1 MAEAPTAQARPRPRV
16 LSGIQPDHSLHIG
29 NYLGA
34 LRNWVRDQ
42 DRYENYFCIVDLHAL
57 TQHPDPD
64 RLRANTLELAALYLA
79 SGLDPGRCEIF
90 VQSHVAAHSELNWI
104 LECFTPMGWL
114 DRMTQFKAR
123 RQAQGS
129 ERIATGVYTYP
140 VLQTADIVLY
150 DADFVPVGEDQRQHV
165 ELARDIAQRLNS
177 MYREVLTVPQV
188 LIRQVG
194 ARVMGLDSPE
204 DKMSKSVAVERPN
217 HAVLML
223 DPPDLIRR
231 KVRRAQTDTEPAVT
245 PPVGPGVANLL
256 EIYSAVTDDPAESV
270 LEEFTGAT
278 YGTLKDRVAD
288 VLIEALSPIQ
298 RRYAELREDDA
309 ALRKLLAESAARVSA
324 IANATLLRVQQA
336 VGLR

>member
-1 MAEAPTAQARPRPRV
+1 MREARTGEARTRPRV

-42 DRYENYFCIVDLHAL
+42 DRFENYFFIVDLHAL

-64 RLRANTLELAALYLA
+64 KLRANTLEVAALYLA
-79 SGLDPGRCEIF
+79 SGLDPDRCEIF
-90 VQSHVAAHSELNWI
+90 VQSHVPAHSELNWI
-104 LECFTPMGWL
+104 LECMTPMGWL
-114 DRMTQFKAR
+114 ERMTQFKAR
-123 RQAQGS
+123 SQAQGR
-129 ERIATGVYTYP
+129 ERIATGVFTYP

-150 DADFVPVGEDQRQHV
+150 DADFVPVGEDQRQHI
-165 ELARDIAQRLNS
+165 ELARDIAQRVNS
-177 MYREVLTVPQV
+177 LYSEVLTVPQP

-204 DKMSKSVAVERPN
+204 EKMSKSTAVERPN

-223 DPPDLIRR
+223 DPPDVIRR
-231 KVRRAQTDTEPAVT
+231 KVRRAVTDTAPAVT
-245 PPVGPGVANLL
+245 PPVGPAVANLL
-256 EIYSAVTDDPAESV
+256 EIYSALTDEPAEHV

-278 YGTLKDRVAD
+278 YSTLKDRVAD
-288 VLIEALSPIQ
+288 AIIEALTPIQ
-298 RRYAELREDDA
+298 RRYAELRQDDS
-309 ALRKLLAESAARVSA
+309 ALRRHLADSAARVSV
-324 IANATLLRVQQA
+324 IANATLLRVQRA

>member
-1 MAEAPTAQARPRPRV
+1 MAEARPAEARARPRV
-16 LSGIQPDHSLHIG
+16 LSGIQPDHGLHIG

-42 DRYENYFCIVDLHAL
+42 ERYENYFCIVDLHAL

-64 RLRANTLELAALYLA
+64 QLRANTLELAALYLA
-79 SGLDPGRCEIF
+79 SGLDPDCCEIF
-90 VQSHVAAHSELNWI
+90 VQSHVPAHSELNWI
-104 LECFTPMGWL
+104 LECMTPMGWL
-114 DRMTQFKAR
+114 ERMTQFKAR
-123 RQAQGS
+123 QQAQGR
-129 ERIATGVYTYP
+129 ERIATGVFTYP

-150 DADFVPVGEDQRQHV
+150 DADFVPVGEDQRQHI
-165 ELARDIAQRLNS
+165 ELARDIAQRVNS
-177 MYREVLTVPQV
+177 LYREVVTVPQP

-204 DKMSKSVAVERPN
+204 DKMSKSTAVARPG

-223 DPPDLIRR
+223 DPPDVIRR
-231 KVRRAQTDTEPAVT
+231 KVRRAQTDTQPAVT

-256 EIYSAVTDDPAESV
+256 EIYSALTDDPIEGV
-270 LEEFTGAT
+270 LDEFTGAT

-288 VLIEALSPIQ
+288 ALIETLSPIQ
-298 RRYAELREDDA
+298 RRYAELREDDS
-309 ALRKLLAESAARVSA
+309 ALRRSLAESAARVSVV
-324 IANATLLRVQQA
+324 ANATLLRVQQA